1 MINPEKVKQFWDSR
15 AQVYTKVALESV
27 ANLEQDPD
35 NLQRKIDDETTKL
48 FSWLTDISGKSV
60 LDLGAGVGQWS
71 FRFAER
77 GASKVLAVEY
87 AAGLADIGRAE
98 AVQRNMPQVEFV
110 VSAAEKFNSLQK
122 FDLVFI
128 SGLFVYLND
137 DQAAELLAKLPN
149 FVSDSGL
156 LLLRDGTSVHGR
168 HEIDDRFSEHLGQN
182 YSATYRTSAEYIQAF
197 SAAGFDCIKDENMF
211 AEGHP
216 LNKYPETRLKLFLFR
231 KKTDASHTTD

>member
-15 AQVYTKVALESV
+15 AKVYTKVALESV
-27 ANLEQDPD
+27 ANLEQDPA
-35 NLQRKIDDETTKL
+35 NLQRKIDDETTKV
-48 FSWLTDISGKSV
+48 FSWLADISGRSV

-77 GASKVLAVEY
+77 GANKVLAVEY
-87 AAGLADIGRAE
+87 AAGLAEIGRSE

-110 VSAAEKFNSLQK
+110 VSAAEKFNSQQP

-137 DQAAELLAKLPN
+137 DQASELLAKLQS
-149 FVSDSGL
+149 FVSDGGL
-156 LLLRDGTSVHGR
+156 LLLRDGTSIHGR

-182 YSATYRTSAEYIQAF
+182 YSATYRSAAEYINAF
-197 SAAGFDCIKDENMF
+197 SDAGFDCIKDENMF

-216 LNKYPETRLKLFLFR
+216 LNKYPETRLRLFLFR
-231 KKTDASHTTD
+231 KKTDANHFTV